1 MTNRYRTALHYTPIH
16 CSCPAPSLK
25 STPVQN
31 GFQECCLPWKWLE
44 TAHYK
49 AINIYDPWYFPA
61 SAPQSNVALVTQR
74 QSWWLHIRSNTGTFS
89 KSCKPILNCTL
100 GSIWVFSF
108 PLITLS
114 HLCEDDPQ
122 WQVRSVAAYRAS
134 PLLTL
139 WGCLRPLG
147 RDSVSMRTR
156 SNTDPW
162 VTTKQLP
169 NRLRTVK
176 GQLYFPS
183 RWNLQLPEHS
193 LFNYAVRALW
203 FIYL

>member
-1 MTNRYRTALHYTPIH
+1 MH
-16 CSCPAPSLK
+16 CSSPPPPWNPPQHRMAFRSAACPENGLK
-25 STPVQN
+25 
-31 GFQECCLPWKWLE
+31 

-61 SAPQSNVALVTQR
+61 LAPESNVAPVTQG
-74 QSWWLHIRSNTGTFS
+74 QSWWLYIRSNTGTFS

-134 PLLTL
+134 CLLTL
-139 WGCLRPLG
+139 WGCLGPLG

-162 VTTKQLP
+162 VTTKRLP
-169 NRLRTVK
+169 DRLRPIK

-183 RWNLQLPEHS
+183 RWNFQLPEHS